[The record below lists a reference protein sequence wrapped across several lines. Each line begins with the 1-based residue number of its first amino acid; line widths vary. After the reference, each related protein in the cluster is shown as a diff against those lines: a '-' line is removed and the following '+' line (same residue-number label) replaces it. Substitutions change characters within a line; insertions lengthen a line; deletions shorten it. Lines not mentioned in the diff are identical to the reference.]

1 MPACTPDLGNRTPTL
16 RPAPCDLALLKGAPG
31 ETSAAPRPLGT
42 LRRVTPL
49 TLACVLGL
57 MRFLLRCGRVVLG
70 LPEYKSFARRA
81 SCPPGRRAAASHPC
95 TLARGGGL
103 VRGAGG
109 VAGSRRAP
117 RRRGLGARPQP
128 RGGAGAAPHRLALIR
143 GKRREGGGAA
153 GDRTPDLRNF
163 PEK

>member
-16 RPAPCDLALLKGAPG
+16 RPAPCDLAMLKGATVATMP
-31 ETSAAPRPLGT
+31 APRPLAT

-81 SCPPGRRAAASHPC
+81 SCSPGRCAAASNSC
-95 TLARGGGL
+95 TLD
-103 VRGAGG
+103 
-109 VAGSRRAP
+109 
-117 RRRGLGARPQP
+117 RRGRWV
-128 RGGAGAAPHRLALIR
+128 GG
-143 GKRREGGGAA
+143 
-153 GDRTPDLRNF
+153 
-163 PEK
+163 

>member
-16 RPAPCDLALLKGAPG
+16 RPAPCDLAMLKGATVATMP
-31 ETSAAPRPLGT
+31 APRPLAT

-95 TLARGGGL
+95 TLARRGRL

-109 VAGSRRAP
+109 LAGSRRAP

-128 RGGAGAAPHRLALIR
+128 RGARARL
-143 GKRREGGGAA
+143 
-153 GDRTPDLRNF
+153 RTAWR
-163 PEK
+163 